1 MFPPSTSTLSLDAY
15 LLRYNKPKL
24 VHMTKKCKRSP
35 SSNESLR
42 YRLLIKTFLR
52 TLTAEVLKEHLRHAA
67 EKKKVS
73 LESYLQKHQW
83 NILKLTGANQMIIDL
98 IYPRVSESLKLS
110 SWGPLLTCLV
120 LKAVKCLNKDELADL
135 NVIQKMCRR
144 YVIKY
149 KSGRQKS
156 LDRVKQDWSV
166 LYTSTQKLADSAK
179 NAKLIKSVRNFNDEV
194 ILQKE
199 RKVKRPYSAPART
212 KKRPSSLKSASLRRP
227 ATANSAYERRSTF
240 SASSRRSWMDIV
252 RQNHSNYYPPKQ
264 LLTQISMD
272 DFSKADREIME
283 NHNETI
289 KVKKVVNNKEK
300 HKPIKM
306 NLMGNIQNNLKKPVD
321 TKNSVNTKEKLE
333 RDKIN
338 LKENAQS
345 NSNKKIV
352 DTNALP
358 KALDKTNNEQRLR
371 ELSGRLMSPVQ
382 IPRTF
387 LDLKPIKKP
396 IRLKSLKITSVVTK
410 KEKGRKPKAATPWI
424 TKVKHARTKSK
435 ALPKPVLE
443 HKNAKPMATKLKSA
457 RPKSEPIPKA
467 VLEPNNAKPLA
478 SKVKH
483 ARPKSAP
490 ISKVV
495 LEPKVAKPLATK
507 VKHVRP
513 KSEPVPKTVTPRTTK
528 PKQTRPTSEPLPQV
542 VRKKV
547 IKADNFLR
555 TVKAEAAK
563 SMATK
568 LKSLKPKSEPL
579 PEIVR
584 KGIKPIAKPK
594 ADSFPRTRKAN
605 VGTTANP
612 QKKSKRLMDASFEN
626 ISKVNSAPMDKT
638 QQEQSVTT
646 KEGKLL
652 SEIELRCKSEP
663 HNTILISRFLN
674 FLGQAFQSVLCFAIC
689 QKKCITVHSHSLM
702 HSCTAI

>member
-35 SSNESLR
+35 SSSESLR
-42 YRLLIKTFLR
+42 YRRLIKTFLK

-67 EKKKVS
+67 EKKKMS

-83 NILKLTGANQMIIDL
+83 NILKMIGANQMIIDR
-98 IYPRVSESLKLS
+98 IYPRVSESLKLTT
-110 SWGPLLTCLV
+110 WGPLLTCVV
-120 LKAVKCLNKDELADL
+120 LKAVKCLSIDELEDL
-135 NVIQKMCRR
+135 NVIQKICKR

-156 LDRVKQDWSV
+156 LERVKRDWSV
-166 LYTSTQKLADSAK
+166 LYTSIQKLADSAK

-199 RKVKRPYSAPART
+199 RKFKRPYSAPART

-227 ATANSAYERRSTF
+227 VTSNSAYERRSIL
-240 SASSRRSWMDIV
+240 SASSGRSWMDIV
-252 RQNHSNYYPPKQ
+252 RQHHSNYRPPKQ
-264 LLTQISMD
+264 LLTPMSMD
-272 DFSKADREIME
+272 DISKPDREIME

-289 KVKKVVNNKEK
+289 KVKKGVNNTEK
-300 HKPIKM
+300 LKPIKM
-306 NLMGNIQNNLKKPVD
+306 TLMGNIQNNLKKPVD
-321 TKNSVNTKEKLE
+321 TKNSVNNKEKLE
-333 RDKIN
+333 PDKIN

-345 NSNKKIV
+345 NLDKKIV
-352 DTNALP
+352 HTNALP

-396 IRLKSLKITSVVTK
+396 IRLKPLKIISVVTK
-410 KEKGRKPKAATPWI
+410 KEIGHKPKAAV

-457 RPKSEPIPKA
+457 RPKSEPVPRA
-467 VLEPNNAKPLA
+467 VLEPNNAKILA

-490 ISKVV
+490 IPKVV

-507 VKHVRP
+507 IKHVRP
-513 KSEPVPKTVTPRTTK
+513 KSEPIPKTVTPRTTK
-528 PKQTRPTSEPLPQV
+528 PIQTRPTSEPLPQV

-547 IKADNFLR
+547 IKADHFLR

-568 LKSLKPKSEPL
+568 LKSLRPKSEL

-584 KGIKPIAKPK
+584 KGTKPIAKPK
-594 ADSFPRTRKAN
+594 ADTFPRTRKAN
-605 VGTTANP
+605 VGTTASP
-612 QKKSKRLMDASFEN
+612 KKKSKRLMDASFEN
-626 ISKVNSAPMDKT
+626 IPKVNSAPMDKI

-652 SEIELRCKSEP
+652 CEIELKCKSEP
-663 HNTILISRFLN
+663 HAIILLLMFLN
-674 FLGQAFQSVLCFAIC
+674 FLGQAFQSVVCFA
-689 QKKCITVHSHSLM
+689 KRN
-702 HSCTAI
+702 A